1 MVSFMHVV
9 YLTLF
14 YVNIYG
20 IAMYTVAISVCYV
33 YASWVYDLII
43 EYKLE
48 TKWGEITGLKD
59 LRLAECTC
67 IGIYRSD

>member
-1 MVSFMHVV
+1 MVSFIHVV

-14 YVNIYG
+14 YVNSYG

-48 TKWGEITGLKD
+48 T
-59 LRLAECTC
+59 
-67 IGIYRSD
+67 